1 MNQDLNQA
9 SKFVIKSP
17 VVNPS
22 IFFYDIYSYLI
33 QSAFKL
39 LTKFQQRHAIVSVKA
54 SASPHEDTLDKKR
67 LREVFEERK
76 IIDERVSGESGL
88 SDGWLYRNYRNS
100 ESRN

>member
-1 MNQDLNQA
+1 MLEM
-9 SKFVIKSP
+9 
-17 VVNPS
+17 PS
-22 IFFYDIYSYLI
+22 NYL
-33 QSAFKL
+33 QNL
-39 LTKFQQRHAIVSVKA
+39 LQRRAMVPVKA